1 MTMVIRRHVHLSERT
16 TLKMGG
22 EAACEVT
29 VRAEEDFHELGNF
42 LMTETLRPFVIGK
55 GSNLLATGDVS
66 DVALIR
72 VESPSIPQRVE
83 QTERGL
89 VFRARAGLK
98 LPAVLGWSQKAGLT
112 GMENL
117 TGIPGTVG
125 GAVAMNAGSYGT
137 EMKDVVTRVRLWT
150 PTEGLE
156 WVDAEDCT
164 WGYRHFTPGKAC
176 RCLIWEVE
184 MALKGDS
191 SSAVRKRMKKVI
203 ERKKA
208 TQPVTA
214 KTAGCVFKNPEG
226 DSAGRLLDEAGFRG
240 RRLGGCGFSKMHAN
254 FLENLGGGTADEA
267 LELMNA
273 AKEAVAEQFGVTLET
288 EVIIL

>member
-1 MTMVIRRHVHLSERT
+1 MAMVIRRHVPLSERT

-29 VRAEEDFHELGNF
+29 IRSEEDFDELGKF
-42 LMTETLRPFVIGK
+42 LGSEILRPFVIGK
-55 GSNLLATGDVS
+55 GSNLLVAGDVS
-66 DVALIR
+66 DVALLR
-72 VESPSIPQRVE
+72 VDSPITPQRVE

-89 VFRARAGLK
+89 VFRARAGHK
-98 LPAVLGWSQKAGLT
+98 LPGLLGWAQKAGLT

-137 EMKDVVTRVRLWT
+137 EMQDVVTRVCLWT
-150 PTEGLE
+150 PSEGLE

-184 MALKGDS
+184 MVLKQDS
-191 SSAVRKRMKKVI
+191 PDAVRKRMRTIIDK
-203 ERKKA
+203 KKA

-214 KTAGCVFKNPEG
+214 WTAGCVFKNPEG
-226 DSAGRLLDEAGFRG
+226 DSAGRLLDEAGFKG
-240 RRLGGCGFSKMHAN
+240 RRLGGCGFSKLHAN

-267 LELMNA
+267 MELMNA
-273 AKEAVAEQFGVTLET
+273 AKNAVAEQFGITLET